1 MSYTTYLFDFDY
13 TLADSSRG
21 IVTCFRNVLNQHGYT
36 DVTDEDIK
44 RTIGKTLEESFSIL
58 TGVTNEDQLAGF
70 KSEYRKEADTH
81 MTINTVLFLE
91 TKSVLLA
98 LKDAGAFIGIISTK
112 YRYRIKEMLDQHFP
126 GSFFNIIVGGE
137 DVQTAKPSPEGL
149 LFAIKQLHVTK
160 TETLYIGDS
169 TVDAATAKAAGV
181 DFAGVTHGVT
191 TAEELSKYPHW
202 KIMNSLEELLEADE
216 QPTHD
221 KQSTDDTPPSTDVT
235 VSSHPVVN
243 SPSVPVIAP
252 RPTPH
257 KKKMINIWQILIL
270 AVLLWLSFEEGGNS
284 NVFLCS
290 FILVLWYILTK
301 RRILPDRVLD
311 FISPWWTPCKK
322 YLRALHIKMVR
333 GKDIPPISEESNI
346 CLNCDT
352 VYTGSYCN
360 RCGQSRNTPR
370 YRFSNAFRNILGGFT
385 NIDNGFGRTLLDL
398 LYRPGYMIRDFIA
411 GKRILYFR
419 PFQTLF
425 VLAALYIMAVQL
437 VDPEALKEKKGK
449 SPEVQRQEILATR
462 EQLQK
467 RIEAA
472 TDPTTQNI
480 LNKTIEGL
488 DKKLENLE
496 TEDSTDIRK
505 NNLMAARELLQKQMK
520 EAKKPDQKEVL
531 AQTIKELN
539 QDLEKLETPNSFK
552 KDNITLQINGDE
564 DDELIDELL
573 EGGSS
578 VFNKL
583 EKAIHNTPFLE
594 KVWNLLKSWGH
605 GNKAFRIIATLP
617 LFALATLMA
626 FRRKKN
632 KLRYNLTEHVFIQ
645 AILPARYSCS
655 VS

>member
-58 TGVTNEDQLAGF
+58 TGVTDEDQLAGF

-437 VDPEALKEKKGK
+437 VDPEALKEKKESLRK
-449 SPEVQRQEILATR
+449 Y
-462 EQLQK
+462 K
-467 RIEAA
+467 
-472 TDPTTQNI
+472 
-480 LNKTIEGL
+480 
-488 DKKLENLE
+488 DKKYLLHANNCK
-496 TEDSTDIRK
+496 TDRSS
-505 NNLMAARELLQKQMK
+505 R
-520 EAKKPDQKEVL
+520 PDYPKGPE
-531 AQTIKELN
+531 
-539 QDLEKLETPNSFK
+539 
-552 KDNITLQINGDE
+552 
-564 DDELIDELL
+564 
-573 EGGSS
+573 
-578 VFNKL
+578 
-583 EKAIHNTPFLE
+583 
-594 KVWNLLKSWGH
+594 
-605 GNKAFRIIATLP
+605 
-617 LFALATLMA
+617 
-626 FRRKKN
+626 
-632 KLRYNLTEHVFIQ
+632 
-645 AILPARYSCS
+645 
-655 VS
+655 